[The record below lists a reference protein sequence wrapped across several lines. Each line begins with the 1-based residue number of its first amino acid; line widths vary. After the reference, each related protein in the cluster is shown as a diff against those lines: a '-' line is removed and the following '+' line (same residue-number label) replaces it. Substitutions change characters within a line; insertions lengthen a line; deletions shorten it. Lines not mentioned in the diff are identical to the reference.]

1 MPEVKIIAKNF
12 MDMVASLPA
21 MKLDKLYDNAF
32 ICEAILRSL
41 PFPFIHFGF
50 TFRGFVAICFFSFNN
65 VIASDL
71 VYPHTHTNDLNINS

>member
-1 MPEVKIIAKNF
+1 

-50 TFRGFVAICFFSFNN
+50 TFRGFVAICFFNYN

-71 VYPHTHTNDLNINS
+71 FYTHTHTHTQMTWISIPDVGIK

>member
-1 MPEVKIIAKNF
+1 

-50 TFRGFVAICFFSFNN
+50 TFRGFVAICFFNYN

-71 VYPHTHTNDLNINS
+71 FYTHTNTQMTWISIPDVGIK